1 MYRPESV
8 NRWCVVAVLLVA
20 LVAFP
25 ASAAKDPFKGF
36 DKWVEEIMAEWN
48 VPGLG
53 VAVVHDGEVLMARGY
68 GYRNYEEKIPADGD
82 TLFAIGSNT
91 KSFTAALLG
100 VLVDEGKLEWDEPVR
115 EYMPDFRLHD
125 SVATEEMTARDLVC
139 HRSGLP
145 RHDLVWLQTGFSRT
159 ELYELLRHLEPTA
172 SFRSIFQ
179 YQNLMFMTAGI
190 LAERVA
196 GDSWE
201 DQVRRELLDPLGMV
215 RSNFSV
221 DTMQQDDN
229 FSYAYGEE
237 DDVIERIPFRNIDA
251 IGPAGS
257 INSSANEM
265 AKYVQFHLD
274 YGKVGDEQIL
284 SEANARAMQ
293 SPQMVLTGPLAARVS
308 EDKEIGPASYG
319 LGLMVSTY
327 RGRPYV
333 RHGGGIDGFVSAM
346 EWLPEDRIG
355 VVVLSNTSA
364 SGTVPS
370 LIVRNVFDRLLG
382 MEPID
387 WAERARKREKEAE
400 EQAEKAKEEEAS
412 GRKEGTAPS
421 HALEDYVGRYENPAY
436 GVAEFTLEDGAL
448 TADAIGFTV
457 PLEHYHY
464 DIFAVPEGLDG
475 VLEGFGGFKMTFY
488 YNKQGDIDRVTLPLQ
503 PGLDDIEFLRLGDE
517 SMNDPAFLEK
527 LTGDYTV
534 AGTVVT
540 VALQEDRLT
549 MTVPGQPT
557 YTLEPDRGTTFKLEG
572 LDGFSVEFHLD
583 EGADHAGALTS
594 HQPNGS
600 FRAERK

>member
-1 MYRPESV
+1 MA
-8 NRWCVVAVLLVA
+8 AVLFVCLVA
-20 LVAFP
+20 LPV
-25 ASAAKDPFKGF
+25 AAKDPFKGF
-36 DKWVEEIMAEWN
+36 DGWVEEIMAEWN

-53 VAVVHDGEVLMARGY
+53 VAVVHDGEVVMARGY
-68 GYRNYEEKIPADGD
+68 GYRNHEDKIPADGD

-91 KSFTAALLG
+91 KSFTAALVG
-100 VLVDEGKLEWDEPVR
+100 ILVDEGELEWDEPVR

-125 SVATEEMTARDLVC
+125 SVATEEMTARDLLC

-145 RHDLVWLQTGFSRT
+145 RHDMVWLQTGRSRV

-190 LAERVA
+190 LAERVT

-201 DQVRRELLDPLGMV
+201 GQVQRKILGPLGMA

-221 DTMQQDDN
+221 EAMQEDDN
-229 FSYAYGEE
+229 FSYAYGE
-237 DDVIERIPFRNIDA
+237 DDDEIERIPFRNIDA

-257 INSSANEM
+257 INSSAAEM

-274 YGKVGDEQIL
+274 HGKVGEEQVL

-293 SPQMVLTGPLAARVS
+293 TPQMVLSGPLAARVS
-308 EDKEIGPASYG
+308 DATEIGPPSYG
-319 LGLMVSTY
+319 LGLMISTY

-333 RHGGGIDGFVSAM
+333 RHGGGIDGFISAM
-346 EWLPEDRIG
+346 EWLPDDDIG
-355 VVVLSNTSA
+355 VVVLSNTSE

-370 LIVRNVFDRLLG
+370 LVVRDVFDRLLG
-382 MEPID
+382 LETID

-412 GRKEGTAPS
+412 DRKEGTSPS
-421 HALEDYVGRYENPAY
+421 HALKDYVGSYENAAY
-436 GVAEFTLEDGAL
+436 GVTEITLDGETLSA
-448 TADAIGFTV
+448 TAVGFTV

-464 DIFAVPEGLDG
+464 DIFSVPHGLDG
-475 VLEGFGGFKMTFY
+475 RLEGFGGLKVTLY
-488 YNKQGDIDRVTLPLQ
+488 YDKRGDIDRLAIPLQ
-503 PGLDDIEFLRLGDE
+503 SGLDDIEFVRMADE

-527 LTGDYTV
+527 M
-534 AGTVVT
+534 AGEYALAGAVVT
-540 VALQEDRLT
+540 VVLQNDRLT

-557 YTLEPDRGTTFKLEG
+557 YTLEPDRKTTFKIKG
-572 LDGFSVEFHLD
+572 LVGFSVEFHLED
-583 EGADHAGALTS
+583 GADRASALTS